1 MYICLNGTSRT
12 TESTELKL
20 GETPNMESV
29 LRYSAE
35 EESKDRDVEDVDDDD
50 DDLFEID
57 IDAVS
62 SIPPPHYWES
72 GVTATG
78 SALLANCLLPISDL
92 SSAVPMVSR
101 ACSTLAFAGTGSVVM
116 IMEPM
121 PLGKLLQV
129 SSFGSF
135 GIQHKGMK
143 A

>member
-1 MYICLNGTSRT
+1 MVLSTKPYKT
-12 TESTELKL
+12 TMASILRCSAELSEASKDQA
-20 GETPNMESV
+20 NMEFD
-29 LRYSAE
+29 E
-35 EESKDRDVEDVDDDD
+35 

-57 IDAVS
+57 LEAVN

-101 ACSTLAFAGTGSVVM
+101 ACSAVSLAGTGNVVM
-116 IMEPM
+116 IMEPI
-121 PLGKLLQV
+121 PLGKLLQL
-129 SSFGSF
+129 SCLGAF
-135 GIQHKGMK
+135 GIQHKDMK